1 MKLFIILSVLTLST
15 AISAKTTAKSFGAE
29 LLNDVK
35 ADVESDDATFRKK
48 SASRA
53 PASVKPTP
61 ISMEKEQKKN
71 GKIEKNLNQIGKPS
85 W

>member
-1 MKLFIILSVLTLST
+1 MKIFFILFSLTLST

-35 ADVESDDATFRKK
+35 ADVKSDDATFRKK

-61 ISMEKEQKKN
+61 ISMEEEQKQNEKL
-71 GKIEKNLNQIGKPS
+71 EKNLNQIGKPS